1 MKVLQTSPLATWVRR
16 PAFLSQCDLGGETL
30 TYPSSGVIA
39 TPFLSL
45 FSILDDREILSSFCL
60 SSGPAAQ
67 VTPSLVAV
75 EVLIALRS

>member
-16 PAFLSQCDLGGETL
+16 PIFLSQCDLGREIL

-45 FSILDDREILSSFCL
+45 FRVLDDREILSSFHL
-60 SSGPAAQ
+60 SLGPAEQ

>member
-1 MKVLQTSPLATWVRR
+1 LI
-16 PAFLSQCDLGGETL
+16 
-30 TYPSSGVIA
+30 YPSSGVIA

-45 FSILDDREILSSFCL
+45 FRILDVREILSSFCL
-60 SSGPAAQ
+60 SSGPAEQ